1 MRTLARLTAM
11 LLATLIALLVTANLA
26 SAHPISNFSI
36 NRYDGLDVTPGKL
49 GVDHVED
56 YAEIATARIKD
67 RLDVNQDKKISD
79 AELTAWAGER
89 CRAVVGELT
98 AAVDGNEVPLRLTR
112 SGGRIG
118 KGQANLPL
126 VRVECALSGVL
137 PDSGSRLTFANRA
150 ATGTVGWR
158 EITARGSLVRSADV
172 PRDSLSERLT
182 RYPKDRLS
190 SPLDVRSAKVEL
202 GASGAVAS
210 QQDKGASPF
219 ESVTPSV
226 LDQATAR
233 FTELVS
239 QQRLTFGLGLAG
251 LAASILL
258 GAVHAVGPGHGKTI
272 MAAYAAG
279 RGEQSL
285 RDVLILGATVTATHT
300 GGVLLL
306 GLLVAVGTAFAPELV
321 FPWLGLISG
330 VLVCMVGVTLCRG
343 AIRRRRNPSAH
354 EDDHHHHGHSHG
366 HAHGHSHGHADGH
379 EHSDEQAH
387 SHSHEQS
394 HDHSHDH
401 GHTHSHVSPTRA
413 DGKPRSRTSLVVMGI
428 AGGMVPTPS
437 AVVVLL
443 GAAAFGHT
451 WFGILLVLAYG
462 IGMALTLVMA
472 GLLFVRLSDK
482 LRDRLLDKGK
492 TRLLGLVPIATAAVV
507 IALGVG
513 LTAKGI
519 GTVIAIG

>member
-1 MRTLARLTAM
+1 MRTLARLVAM

-36 NRYDGLDVTPGKL
+36 NRYDGLELAPGKL

-56 YAEIATARIKD
+56 YAEIATARVED
-67 RLDVNQDKKISD
+67 RLDVNRDKQISTD
-79 AELTAWAGER
+79 ELTAWAGER
-89 CRAVVGELT
+89 CRVVVGELI
-98 AAVDGNEVPLRLTR
+98 ARLDGRAVPLRLTR
-112 SGGRIG
+112 SGARLGR
-118 KGQANLPL
+118 GQANLPL
-126 VRVECALSGVL
+126 VRVECAISGVL
-137 PDSGSRLTFANRA
+137 PTGGRQLAFSNRA
-150 ATGTVGWR
+150 AADTVGWR

-172 PRDSLSERLT
+172 PRDSLSDRLT

-190 SPLDVRSAKVEL
+190 SPLDVRSAQVSL
-202 GASGAVAS
+202 GAGGVAAD
-210 QQDKGASPF
+210 QREKGASPF

-226 LDQATAR
+226 LDRATAR

-251 LAASILL
+251 LAASLLL

-306 GLLVAVGTAFAPELV
+306 GLLVAAGTAFAPELL

-330 VLVCMVGVTLCRG
+330 VLVCVVGVTLCRG

-354 EDDHHHHGHSHG
+354 GHDHHHHGHSHD
-366 HAHGHSHGHADGH
+366 HAHEHTHGHGHSH
-379 EHSDEQAH
+379 
-387 SHSHEQS
+387 
-394 HDHSHDH
+394 
-401 GHTHSHVSPTRA
+401 VSRTRA
-413 DGKPRSRTSLVVMGI
+413 DGRPRSRASLVVMGI
-428 AGGMVPTPS
+428 AGGLVPTPS
-437 AVVVLL
+437 AIVVLL

-462 IGMALTLVMA
+462 IGMALTLVLA
-472 GLLFVRLSDK
+472 GLLVVRLSDQ
-482 LRDRLLDKGK
+482 LRNRLLDKGR

-507 IALGVG
+507 VALGVG
-513 LTAKGI
+513 LTAKGL
-519 GTVIAIG
+519 GTVIALG

>member
-1 MRTLARLTAM
+1 MRSLLRLAATLV
-11 LLATLIALLVTANLA
+11 ATLIGLLVTANLA
-26 SAHPISNFSI
+26 SAHPVSNFSI
-36 NRYDGLDVTPGKL
+36 NRYDGLEAAAGRL
-49 GVDHVED
+49 AVDHVED
-56 YAEIATARIKD
+56 YAEIATARVRD
-67 RLDVNQDKKISD
+67 RLDVNRDRKISD
-79 AELTAWAGER
+79 EELTVWAGER
-89 CRAVVGELT
+89 CRAVIGELT
-98 AAVDGNEVPLRLTR
+98 ATVDGTAVPLRLTR
-112 SGGRIG
+112 SGGRLG
-118 KGQANLPL
+118 KGQADLPL
-126 VRVECALSGVL
+126 MRVECAISGAL
-137 PDSGSRLTFANRA
+137 PAGDGRLAFENRA
-150 ATGTVGWR
+150 AGDTVGWR

-172 PRDSLSERLT
+172 PRDSLSGRLT

-190 SPLDVRSAKVEL
+190 SPLDVRSAHVGL
-202 GASGAVAS
+202 GVSGPAA
-210 QQDKGASPF
+210 DRREAGASPF

-226 LDQATAR
+226 LDRATAR

-306 GLLVAVGTAFAPELV
+306 GLLVAVGTAFAPELL

-330 VLVCMVGVTLCRG
+330 VLVCVVGVTLCRG
-343 AIRRRRNPSAH
+343 AIRRRRHAPQDGHDHDHGHDYDHGHAH
-354 EDDHHHHGHSHG
+354 DHGHHHHGR
-366 HAHGHSHGHADGH
+366 
-379 EHSDEQAH
+379 
-387 SHSHEQS
+387 S
-394 HDHSHDH
+394 HDHPHGHTH
-401 GHTHSHVSPTRA
+401 GHTHSHGSRTRA
-413 DGKPRSRTSLVVMGI
+413 NGRPRSRAGIVVMGI
-428 AGGMVPTPS
+428 AGGLVPTPS
-437 AVVVLL
+437 AIVVLL

-472 GLLFVRLSDK
+472 GLLFVRLSDH
-482 LRDRLLDKGK
+482 LRDRLLDKGR

-507 IALGVG
+507 IVLGVG
-513 LTAKGI
+513 LTAKGL